1 MQVKSDGSRHVQHF
15 YLPESMGRWGP
26 YVQLLSPTKVKV
38 KVRATDIDNVSRKKT
53 ASAASAL
60 DFQRLFQSAPG
71 LYLVLTPTLEIVA
84 VTDAYLGATMTDRK
98 AILGKGL
105 FEVFPDNPADPAA
118 TGTRNLRASLEVVLQ
133 ERASHQMAVQ
143 KYDIPIPGSDGFEER
158 YWSPINVPV
167 LDDAGKVALIIHRVE
182 DVTEMV
188 RLGMAQGDLDRFFAI
203 SLDMLCI
210 SSSDGYFKR
219 VSPAFTRTLGWSVK
233 QMQSRP
239 FIDFVHPDDRDATL
253 REVER
258 QIRAGEKVLQ
268 FENRYQHK
276 DGSWRV
282 LSWMSI
288 PQPGGLMYATA
299 RDVTEQKRSE
309 AEISKL
315 NEGLRLRA
323 IELDEARHGAERANQ
338 AKSDFLSRMS
348 HELRTPMNAVIGY
361 AQLLE
366 MRSDDPKTLESAR
379 AILKGGRHLLG
390 LINEVLDL
398 ARIEAGKLAV
408 SMEPVPVKGA
418 IVHAL
423 ELLTPAAEARGIKIE
438 FLSEPDESVHVM
450 ADRQRLIQVLLNLL
464 SNASKFNRLGGRIE
478 IRCSQGSSGKVRIE
492 VTDTGHGI
500 EEKSQSA
507 LFQPFERLGNESVEG
522 TGLGL
527 ALSRSL
533 MKLMGGTIALVS
545 TSEAGTTFALELNVA
560 ASPTASLAPS
570 DDQCQPKVGEPG
582 GRLRIVYIEDNLSN
596 LQLLETVFEDIGGI
610 ELISA
615 MQASV
620 GLSLVKDHVPDLVL
634 LDLHLPDAHGFDVLQ
649 ELKADPKTAQIP
661 IVVISADATENQIK
675 RLMKAGAKS
684 YLTKPIDL
692 PALFSEL
699 EDVRSM
705 HRRAA

>member
-1 MQVKSDGSRHVQHF
+1 M
-15 YLPESMGRWGP
+15 
-26 YVQLLSPTKVKV
+26 
-38 KVRATDIDNVSRKKT
+38 
-53 ASAASAL
+53 
-60 DFQRLFQSAPG
+60 
-71 LYLVLTPTLEIVA
+71 LTPTFEIVA
-84 VTDAYLGATMTDRK
+84 VTDAYLRATMTDRK
-98 AILGKGL
+98 AILGKDL

-167 LDDAGKVALIIHRVE
+167 LDDAGEVALIIHRVE
-182 DVTEMV
+182 DVTEMA
-188 RLGMAQGDLDRFFAI
+188 RLSLAEGDLDRFFAI

-210 SSSDGYFKR
+210 ASSDGYFKR

-239 FIDFVHPDDRDATL
+239 FIEFVHPDDREATL
-253 REVER
+253 LEVER
-258 QIRAGEKVLQ
+258 QVRAGEKVLQ

-299 RDVTEQKRSE
+299 RDVTEQKRNE
-309 AEISKL
+309 AEICKL

-323 IELDEARHGAERANQ
+323 IELDEARNGAERANR

-423 ELLTPAAEARGIKIE
+423 ELLKPDAESRGIAIE
-438 FLSEPDESVHVM
+438 FVSEPDESVHVM

-478 IRCSQGSSGKVRIE
+478 IRCSQSSSGAVRIE
-492 VTDTGHGI
+492 VADTGLGI
-500 EEKSQSA
+500 EEESQAA

-545 TSEAGTTFALELNVA
+545 TSDAGTTFALELSVA

-570 DDQCQPKVGEPG
+570 DDLCQPKHSEPG

-620 GLSLVKDHVPDLVL
+620 GLSLVKSHVPDLVL

-649 ELKADPKTAQIP
+649 ELKADPKTARIP
-661 IVVISADATENQIK
+661 IVVISADATESQIK

-692 PALFSEL
+692 PALLSEL
-699 EDVRSM
+699 DDVRSM
-705 HRRAA
+705 RRGAA